1 MPPAGWFPKKMN
13 KEGEDMD
20 IKVLL
25 NYVTKFK
32 GFVFGKTTLDREA
45 NKLVVEVVPRKKSRP
60 VCSCCGRPGS
70 TYEHL
75 RPREFHLPPIWGVMV
90 VLLYS
95 MRRVNCAHCKGVKVE
110 SVPWSTG
117 KSSATVQLTCFLAE
131 WARRLSWSE
140 VAELFHV
147 SWKAVATAVTWVVNW
162 GLAHRDLERI
172 KAIGVDEIQYQK
184 GHKYL
189 TLVYQLDTGNR
200 RLLYVGKGRGKVVL
214 ERFFDLLGEARCK
227 RIEFVCSDMWK
238 AYLEVIKS
246 RLSHA
251 VHVLDRFHIV
261 AHLNKVVDEVR
272 RQEVARLRREKK
284 PAYLKNTRWIFLK
297 KASNLTERAVTRL
310 KELLQLN
317 LVTVKA
323 YLAKEAF
330 DNLWECPDAASASIF
345 IDEWTRDVMRH
356 HDMPQ
361 MKKFVKMIRSHKEL
375 ILNYVRANKEYSS
388 GTVEGFNN
396 KAKLTFRKSYG
407 FRSDLYREVA
417 LYHSLGKLTMPDIT
431 HKFF

>member
-1 MPPAGWFPKKMN
+1 
-13 KEGEDMD
+13 MD

-25 NYVTKFK
+25 NHVIKFK
-32 GFVFGKTTLDREA
+32 GFVFGKTTIDREA
-45 NKLVVEVVPRKKSRP
+45 NKLVVEVVPRKNSRP
-60 VCSCCGRPGS
+60 VCSCCGNPGS
-70 TYEHL
+70 TYDHL
-75 RPREFHLPPIWGVMV
+75 KRREFMLPPIWGVMV

-117 KSSATVQLTCFLAE
+117 KSLVTVQLACFLGK
-131 WARRLSWSE
+131 WTRYLSWKE
-140 VAELFHV
+140 VASIFHV
-147 SWKAVATAVTWVVNW
+147 SWDMVASAVTWVVNW
-162 GLAHRDLERI
+162 GLAHRDLDGI
-172 KAIGVDEIQYQK
+172 KAIGVDEIQYKK

-189 TLVYQLDTGNR
+189 TLVYQLDAGQK
-200 RLLYVGKGRGKVVL
+200 RLLWLGKGRAKAIL
-214 ERFFDLLGEARCK
+214 ERFFDFLGEHRCK
-227 RIEFVCSDMWK
+227 KIEFVCSDMWK
-238 AYLEVIKS
+238 AYLEVIKE

-261 AHLNKVVDEVR
+261 AHLNKAVDDVR
-272 RQEVARLRREKK
+272 RQEVARLNKEKK

-297 KASNLTERAVTRL
+297 KASNLKEKALNRL

-330 DNLWECPDAASASIF
+330 DNLWDCPDAASASRF
-345 IDEWTRDVMRH
+345 IDDWTRDVMHH
-356 HDMPQ
+356 HDLPQ

-375 ILNYVRANKEYSS
+375 ILNYFRAKKEYSS

-417 LYHSLGKLTMPDIT
+417 LYHSLGKLPVPDIT